1 MSELHPVIY
10 DLVPSVARTIHRRYK
25 THVEFDDIKQELMA
39 WAMTRVVDHTEDLM
53 EPIEERRR
61 HNEQRIAWQMRRV
74 AERYAR
80 KEKASKSGYQTNDEA
95 YYESATL
102 GQLLPFVI
110 ASIIDGTVLEQAQE
124 MINDGQPKGS
134 SSPAEGGNLTIMM
147 LEIDSGYWKLNKED
161 RNIISLRFAENLD
174 FGEIANILELGTDS
188 AARMRLKRA
197 ITRLIN
203 KIGGYKPYRDVDTTS
218 EEPEE
223 EHQPPVE

>member
-10 DLVPSVARTIHRRYK
+10 DLVPSVANTIYRRYNK
-25 THVEFDDIKQELMA
+25 HVEKDDIKQELMA
-39 WAMTRVVDHTEDLM
+39 WAMTRAADHTEDLM

-134 SSPAEGGNLTIMM
+134 SSPAEGGNLLANLIDIKKGFLQ
-147 LEIDSGYWKLNKED
+147 LEQDDQSLLRMRHHEGFTLQQIAQVLECAISTAD
-161 RNIISLRFAENLD
+161 RRCYKSLRRLQDNL
-174 FGEIANILELGTDS
+174 
-188 AARMRLKRA
+188 
-197 ITRLIN
+197 
-203 KIGGYKPYRDVDTTS
+203 GGISPW
-218 EEPEE
+218 
-223 EHQPPVE
+223 Q